1 MTTHIIARLKYTTLY
16 VALIVAVNWGFSVVP
31 LVPTPWGD
39 LFPPMSLVVGLIF
52 VARDFAQREI
62 GHGVLLA
69 MLAGGVLSYLM
80 ADPYVAIASVA
91 AFAISEAVDWS
102 VYTWTRRPFA
112 HRVVLS
118 SLIGTPV
125 DSAVFLLLI
134 GHFGWSAVALMTA
147 SKMLGALAVWSLIRR
162 REIAA

>member
-1 MTTHIIARLKYTTLY
+1 MKYTALY
-16 VALIVAVNWGFSVVP
+16 ILLIVAVNYGFSVVP

-39 LFPPMSLVVGLIF
+39 MFPPMSLVVGLVF
-52 VARDFAQREI
+52 VARDFTQREI

-69 MLAGGVLSYLM
+69 MLAGGALSYIM
-80 ADPYVAIASVA
+80 ADPYVAVASVA
-91 AFAISEAVDWS
+91 AFAVSETVDWC
-102 VYTWTRRPFA
+102 VYTFSRRPFTQ
-112 HRVVLS
+112 RVILS

-147 SKMLGALAVWSLIRR
+147 SKMLGALAVWSLVRR

>member
-1 MTTHIIARLKYTTLY
+1 MTPASAYKLTALY
-16 VALIVAVNWGFSVVP
+16 VALIVVVNYGFSVVP

-39 LFPPMSLVVGLIF
+39 TLPPMSLVVGLVF
-52 VARDFAQREI
+52 VARDFAQREV
-62 GHGVLLA
+62 GHRVLLA
-69 MLAGGVLSYLM
+69 MLIGGALSYAM
-80 ADPYVAIASVA
+80 ADPFVAGASVA

-112 HRVVLS
+112 ERVVLS